1 MCYWCKIDI
10 TGNCMC
16 LKQHFYYLS
25 TQHTTT
31 PRWAAA
37 SLPPAALPSIANPTS
52 ATPINHCTTASYGP
66 WHAPRAGLT
75 LAVCC
80 SLVCGINIKHIKN
93 REMSRSMAFGGRRLG
108 MEHKNWPAVS
118 GSRNRAVKEEVQQGW
133 KWGGHSCIDLGND
146 LSNQSIPK
154 YNTLDLLRR
163 PPTDNVWHK
172 DQPKIGGCNGWWHGG
187 EVQLVIPSIREQKS

>member
-10 TGNCMC
+10 TGNCVC
-16 LKQHFYYLS
+16 LIQDFYYLS

-108 MEHKNWPAVS
+108 MKHKNRPTVS
-118 GSRNRAVKEEVQQGW
+118 GSRNTAVEEEVRQGW
-133 KWGGHSCIDLGND
+133 RCGVDILALIWAMIWATKAYQNIIHLTSLDGRQPTIYDTTT
-146 LSNQSIPK
+146 NQK
-154 YNTLDLLRR
+154 
-163 PPTDNVWHK
+163 
-172 DQPKIGGCNGWWHGG
+172 
-187 EVQLVIPSIREQKS
+187 